1 MKNLVKPVVII
12 IFLTLA
18 LVATIL
24 GVQQGVRYF
33 LRAEVQPTPTPPSIS
48 FPTFAPLST
57 PTPPSTYTLKEFQE
71 FLNAMGT
78 TNSKWDLNND
88 GIVNETDL
96 NIFKTRYR
104 P

>member
-1 MKNLVKPVVII
+1 MIVIVAI
-12 IFLTLA
+12 LA
-18 LVATIL
+18 LVAIVF

-33 LRAEVQPTPTPPSIS
+33 LRAQPAQTEPDLVPIPSPTFTFDTVDQPSIPTPLPAYS
-48 FPTFAPLST
+48 LRH
-57 PTPPSTYTLKEFQE
+57 LQE

-78 TNSKWDLNND
+78 ADPQWDLNKD

-96 NIFKTRYR
+96 AIFKIYYQ